1 MKRIF
6 RSRFSASQ
14 SANLKPV
21 LSLAEGSKACGEPCR
36 TIENLKWLGLLVIA
50 FVLVVGE
57 VVAQAQPGRIPRLG
71 FLYASSPSP
80 NVQIRFL
87 QGLRKFGYVEG
98 QNITIEFR
106 SAKGQFE
113 RLPVLAAELVRL
125 NVDVIVTGGSTA
137 TRAAREATGTI
148 PIVMT
153 QDNDPVASGF
163 VASLARPG
171 GNVTGLST
179 LRPEISGKRL
189 ELLKEVVPGLSRVA
203 VLGASDNPGNAQAL
217 KEVELAAGALK
228 VQLQY
233 LDIRSPKD
241 IEPAFQEARKAS
253 ADGVLE
259 LGGPLLAVHQT
270 ALVNLATKNRLPT
283 MWVRRRFVEAGG
295 LMYYGVDTADLN
307 RRAAEY
313 VDKILKGTKP
323 ADLPVE
329 QPTKFEFVINLKA
342 AKQIGLTIPP
352 NVLARADRVIR

>member
-1 MKRIF
+1 VSGVRFQDKAKDKAMKKGF
-6 RSRFSASQ
+6 
-14 SANLKPV
+14 V
-21 LSLAEGSKACGEPCR
+21 
-36 TIENLKWLGLLVIA
+36 GLTLCA
-50 FVLVVGE
+50 VGFALFICA
-57 VVAQAQPGRIPRLG
+57 VAAQAQQSTKMPRIGYLA
-71 FLYASSPSP
+71 ASIISAEARAAL
-80 NVQIRFL
+80 N
-87 QGLRKFGYVEG
+87 QGLRKLGYIEG
-98 QNITIEFR
+98 QNIKIEYR
-106 SAKGQFE
+106 YAEGKFE
-113 RLPVLAAELVRL
+113 RLPILAAELVQL
-125 NVDVIVTGGSTA
+125 KVDAILTAGSTA
-137 TRAAREATGTI
+137 TRAAKEVTSTI
-148 PIVMT
+148 PIVML

-228 VQLQY
+228 LQLQY

-241 IEPAFQEARKAS
+241 IEPAFQEARKAR

-259 LGGPLLAVHQT
+259 LGGPLLAVHAT
-270 ALVNLATKNRLPT
+270 ALVKLAAKNRLPAI
-283 MWVRRRFVEAGG
+283 WVRRGTVEAGG
-295 LMYYGVDTADLN
+295 LMYYGVDVADLR
-307 RRAAEY
+307 RRAATY
-313 VDKILKGTKP
+313 VDKILRGAKP

-352 NVLARADRVIR
+352 NVLARADRVIK